1 MKKFGALAI
10 VLVVLT
16 AGVVEWVYA
25 SFEAPGPVA
34 AHGSET
40 VVLIKSG
47 TGLHGVAQ
55 TLTHAGVVLKPELFK
70 IGVRLRGETSA
81 LKAGEYAIPSHAS
94 MHGIMDILIAGRSIE
109 HKLTV
114 AEGLTSQ
121 MAIDLVKG
129 DPVLAG
135 DAGPVPPEGALLPET
150 YLFTRG
156 TTRSEIV
163 AKMQKAQ
170 RELLDELWIKR
181 APNLPVTTKEEAVIL
196 ASIVEKETAVPA
208 ERPHIASVFVN
219 RLRLGMKL
227 QSDPT
232 IIYGITEGYPLGRR
246 IRQSEIDRATPYNT
260 YAIAGLPPGP
270 ICNPGKDSI
279 AAVLNPADTKDLFFV
294 ADGTG
299 GHVFAATAAEQA
311 ANVAKWRGIEREH
324 NNSPAGPAPH

>member
-1 MKKFGALAI
+1 MKKFLALVI
-10 VLVVLT
+10 VLAVLA

-25 SFEAPGPVA
+25 GFAAPGPAA

-47 TGLHGVAQ
+47 SGLHGVAQ
-55 TLTHAGVVLKPELFK
+55 TLVDAGVVLRPDVFK
-70 IGVRLRGETSA
+70 IGVRLNGKTSA
-81 LKAGEYAIPSHAS
+81 LKAGEYAVPSHAS
-94 MHGIMDILIAGRSIE
+94 MHDIMNILIAGRSIE

-121 MAIDLVKG
+121 MALDVVKA
-129 DPVLAG
+129 DPVLTG

-150 YLFTRG
+150 YLFARG
-156 TTRSEIV
+156 TTRGEIV

-170 RELLDELWIKR
+170 EELLDELWAKR
-181 APNLPVTTKEEAVIL
+181 AADLPVKSKEEAVIL
-196 ASIVEKETAVPA
+196 ASIVEKETAIPA

-232 IIYGITEGYPLGRR
+232 IIYGITKGYPLGRR
-246 IRQSEIDRATPYNT
+246 IRQSEIDRVTPYNT
-260 YAIAGLPPGP
+260 YVIAGLPQQP
-270 ICNPGKDSI
+270 ICNPGKDAI

-299 GHVFAATAAEQA
+299 GHVFTASGAEQA
-311 ANVAKWRGIEREH
+311 KNVAKWRGIEEQKNAPPR
-324 NNSPAGPAPH
+324 PAPR

>member
-1 MKKFGALAI
+1 MKKFVALAI
-10 VLVVLT
+10 ALAILS

-25 SFEAPGPVA
+25 GFAAPGPVA
-34 AHGSET
+34 PHGGET

-55 TLTHAGVVLKPELFK
+55 TLADAGVVLKPELFQ
-70 IGVRLRGETSA
+70 IGVRLHGETSA

-94 MHGIMDILIAGRSIE
+94 MYDVMNILIAGRSIE

-121 MAIDLVKG
+121 MAYDLVQD
-129 DPVLAG
+129 DPVLTG
-135 DAGPVPPEGALLPET
+135 DAGPLPAEGALLPET
-150 YLFTRG
+150 YLFSRGATRG
-156 TTRSEIV
+156 EIV
-163 AKMQKAQ
+163 AKMRKAQ
-170 RELLDELWIKR
+170 QELLDELWAKR
-181 APNLPVTTKEEAVIL
+181 AANLPIKNKAEALIL
-196 ASIVEKETAVPA
+196 ASIVEKETSVPA

-232 IIYGITEGYPLGRR
+232 IIYGITRGYPLGRR
-246 IRQSEIDRATPYNT
+246 IRQSEIDRPTPYNT
-260 YAIAGLPPGP
+260 YAIAGLPPRP

-279 AAVLNPADTKDLFFV
+279 AAVLNPADTKDLYFV

-299 GHVFAATAAEQA
+299 GHVFTASAEEQA
-311 ANVAKWRGIEREH
+311 KNVAQWRKIEKEQ
-324 NNSPAGPAPH
+324 SASGPAPH

>member
-1 MKKFGALAI
+1 MRKFAVLAI
-10 VLVVLT
+10 VLAVLA

-25 SFEAPGPVA
+25 GFAAPGPAA

-47 TGLHGVAQ
+47 AGLSGVAQ
-55 TLTHAGVVLKPELFK
+55 TLADAGVVLRPDLFK
-70 IGVRLRGETSA
+70 IGVRLYGETSA

-94 MHGIMDILIAGRSIE
+94 MADIMNILVAGRSIE

-121 MAIDLVKG
+121 MAIDLVKN
-129 DPVLAG
+129 DPVLDG
-135 DAGPVPPEGALLPET
+135 DAGPVPAEGALLPET
-150 YLFTRG
+150 YLFMRG

-163 AKMQKAQ
+163 AEMQKAQ
-170 RELLDELWIKR
+170 RELLDELWPGR
-181 APNLPVTTKEEAVIL
+181 APDLPVKTKEEAVIL
-196 ASIVEKETAVPA
+196 ASIVEKETALPA

-219 RLRLGMKL
+219 RLRLGMRL

-232 IIYGITEGYPLGRR
+232 IIYGITKGYPLGRR

-260 YAIAGLPPGP
+260 YAIAGLPQQP

-279 AAVLNPADTKDLFFV
+279 EAVLHPADTKDLFFV

-299 GHVFAATAAEQA
+299 GHVFTASGAEQA
-311 ANVAKWRGIEREH
+311 KNVAEWRRIEEQK
-324 NNSPAGPAPH
+324 NSPPRPAPR

>member
-1 MKKFGALAI
+1 MKKFVALAI
-10 VLVVLT
+10 ALAILS
-16 AGVVEWVYA
+16 AGVIEWVYA
-25 SFEAPGPVA
+25 GFTAPGPVA
-34 AHGSET
+34 PHGSET

-55 TLTHAGVVLKPELFK
+55 TLADAGVVLKPDIFQF
-70 IGVRLRGETSA
+70 GVRLHDETSA

-94 MHGIMDILIAGRSIE
+94 MYDIMNILIAGRSIE

-121 MAIDLVKG
+121 MAYDLVKD
-129 DPVLAG
+129 DPVLTG
-135 DAGPVPPEGALLPET
+135 DAGPLPPEGVLLPET
-150 YLFTRG
+150 YLFSRGATRG
-156 TTRSEIV
+156 EIV
-163 AKMQKAQ
+163 ADMQKAQ
-170 RELLDELWIKR
+170 RDLLDELWAKR
-181 APNLPVTTKEEAVIL
+181 APNLPIKSKEEAVIL
-196 ASIVEKETAVPA
+196 ASIVEKETALPA

-232 IIYGITEGYPLGRR
+232 IIYGITKGYPLGRR

-260 YAIAGLPPGP
+260 YAIAGLPPQP

-279 AAVLNPADTKDLFFV
+279 AAVLNPADTEDLYFV
-294 ADGTG
+294 ADGSG

-311 ANVAKWRGIEREH
+311 KNVAQWRKIEKEQQ
-324 NNSPAGPAPH
+324 SAPAPH

>member
-1 MKKFGALAI
+1 MKKFVALVVA
-10 VLVVLT
+10 LVVLT
-16 AGVVEWVYA
+16 AGVVEWLYA
-25 SFEAPGPVA
+25 GFAAPGPVA

-47 TGLHGVAQ
+47 SGLRGVAQ
-55 TLTHAGVVLKPELFK
+55 TLADAGVVLKPDVFK
-70 IGVRLRGETSA
+70 IGVRLNGKTSA

-94 MHGIMDILIAGRSIE
+94 MHDIMDILIAGRSTE

-121 MAIDLVKG
+121 MAFDLVKN
-129 DPVLAG
+129 DQVLTG
-135 DAGPVPPEGALLPET
+135 DAGPVPSEGAVLPET
-150 YLFTRG
+150 YLFARG
-156 TTRSEIV
+156 TTRGEIV

-170 RELLDELWIKR
+170 EELLDELWAKR
-181 APNLPVTTKEEAVIL
+181 APNLPVKTKEEAVIL
-196 ASIVEKETAVPA
+196 ASIVEKETALPA

-232 IIYGITEGYPLGRR
+232 IIYGITKGYPLGRR
-246 IRQSEIDRATPYNT
+246 IRQSEIDRPTPFNT
-260 YAIAGLPPGP
+260 YAIIGLPPQP

-279 AAVLNPADTKDLFFV
+279 AAVLHPADTKDLFFV

-299 GHVFAATAAEQA
+299 GHVFTANGAEQA
-311 ANVAKWRGIEREH
+311 KNVAKWRGIEEQK
-324 NNSPAGPAPH
+324 NSPPKPAPR